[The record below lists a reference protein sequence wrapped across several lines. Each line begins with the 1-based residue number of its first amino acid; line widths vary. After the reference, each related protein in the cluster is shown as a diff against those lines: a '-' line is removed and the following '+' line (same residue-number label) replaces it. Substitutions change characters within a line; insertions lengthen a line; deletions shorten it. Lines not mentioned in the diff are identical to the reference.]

1 MRKLFVTLVKCA
13 VLLVVVFGSAV
24 RRRDLLD
31 KIVGLFG
38 KAKQLCA
45 EKAALLLPQG
55 ARRLRRLGRIRVKN
69 VRPIG
74 RTFFIALL

>member
-13 VLLVVVFGSAV
+13 VLLVVVFGMLYAAV
-24 RRRDLLD
+24 IYWD

-45 EKAALLLPQG
+45 GKAACCC
-55 ARRLRRLGRIRVKN
+55 RREHDDY
-69 VRPIG
+69 
-74 RTFFIALL
+74 ADWDE

>member
-13 VLLVVVFGSAV
+13 VLLVVVFGLLYAAV
-24 RRRDLLD
+24 IYWD

-45 EKAALLLPQG
+45 EKAACCC
-55 ARRLRRLGRIRVKN
+55 RREHDDYADGDE
-69 VRPIG
+69 
-74 RTFFIALL
+74 